1 MLWETPR
8 LRRIRLLKH
17 LHLLTRTPHRADEF
31 TTGQKLALASG
42 IAGALSN
49 FYATKEDT
57 GTDDTT
63 TETT

>member
-1 MLWETPR
+1 M
-8 LRRIRLLKH
+8 KH
-17 LHLLTRTPHRADEF
+17 LHLLTRAPHRADEF

-57 GTDDTT
+57 GTDETT